1 MEVPRARER
10 LRIGL
15 PATIASPSHH
25 PSHSTPTTTSFAPT
39 TNPTSSA
46 PPHPQASTVTP
57 SISSTSSGAKILTAT
72 ENFITFLD
80 ALRLNMHSKDS
91 LHPLLSEVIQSVNAV
106 TSGQDF
112 EGRGKIVGW
121 LIRLNGM
128 RANEELGEEDARQ
141 LSFDMEGAYA
151 GFKGVVAG

>member
-15 PATIASPSHH
+15 PSTIASPSH
-25 PSHSTPTTTSFAPT
+25 PSHSTPTQSAFSVSAPT
-39 TNPTSSA
+39 PSVSTSA
-46 PPHPQASTVTP
+46 PPPP
-57 SISSTSSGAKILTAT
+57 SGAKILTAT

-80 ALRLNMHSKDS
+80 ALRLNMVSKDS

-106 TSGQDF
+106 TGGEDF

-128 RANEELGEEDARQ
+128 RANEELGEEEARQ
-141 LSFDMEGAYA
+141 LSFEMEGAYA
-151 GFKGVVAG
+151 GFKGVVGR